1 MSTNPFLR
9 GRLISELDRI
19 FDGVT
24 NAQFY
29 RTRNHRFE
37 TAVANAVSDYT
48 DQRLQRYDREVI
60 DIERRRIK
68 QLEDR
73 VTLLERRVTI
83 LEQRVATLSLRK

>member
-9 GRLISELDRI
+9 GRLIEELDRI

-24 NAQFY
+24 NAAFY

-60 DIERRRIK
+60 DIERRRIT
-68 QLEDR
+68 E
-73 VTLLERRVTI
+73 LERRVTALERRVTV
-83 LEQRVATLSLRK
+83 LEQRVGSLGRR